1 MTRRL
6 AATSATFAL
15 TALLTLGL
23 LASTACDTALQNN
36 LVGSTQFNNEEIGG
50 PPSANPA
57 PLAPQSGDAAGQ
69 GEFAADDATD
79 GGTNDVLRD
88 IEEADVIK
96 VVDNTMYALNP
107 FKGLLVIDVTNPDKP
122 EVIGQLNMGGRGVE
136 LYVVG
141 DRAFVI
147 TSADSYLYGYYGGG
161 AIDLP
166 AVDEPGIAEPVVA
179 DVAVANDSI
188 APPEFDGSRLAVID
202 LSDRTNPTQQ
212 GKINLVGYANESRR
226 VGDVIYVIG
235 TNVNRYYNYYAP
247 GSEQEDQGFVASIN
261 VADPADPQPID
272 RLNIPGDG
280 LYLHATN
287 TAIYAAAYSYDFNNN
302 EEMTDVQIVDIS
314 DAGGAITLRDAFT
327 VPGNIRNRF
336 YMDAYDGAFRIVT
349 ESWGFGFQQ
358 VRLFTYDL
366 SDMDD
371 VKPLAE
377 VQIIENESLEA
388 VRFDGVR
395 GYAVTFLR
403 VDPLFVLDLAD
414 AANPKVTGELE
425 VPGWSTHIE
434 PRGERLIAVG
444 IDDTD
449 GNRPAIAYYDVSDP
463 TLPTQLS
470 RVILGPPGSYTS
482 SNATYDEKAFKIIDE
497 LGLIVM
503 PYHHYE
509 YDFAEDDG
517 FGFEDD
523 FDRDDG
529 APPPSS
535 DASSPN
541 SGATTAQILLA
552 DSRCTNGVQLV
563 DFSDDGLTR
572 RGNFEHVGEVSRVG
586 VIGDRVFALSDIG
599 LQTVNIDDRD
609 APTMSGMAIFFSDE
623 EMANVDECG
632 YFYGGPEFGAPFPID
647 DIEFNDVGPIFFF
660 DGDAVAA
667 LMSALQSC
675 GGVGVL
681 ALTAMPVGV
690 LLMRR
695 QRWNRRTRR

>member
-1 MTRRL
+1 MMPRY
-6 AATSATFAL
+6 FAVGP
-15 TALLTLGL
+15 TALLLTITLILSL
-23 LASTACDTALQNN
+23 LTSTACDPGMQSN
-36 LVGSTQFNNEEIGG
+36 LVGSTQFDNEQVGG

-57 PLAPQSGDAAGQ
+57 PFAPLAGDAAGA
-69 GEFAADDATD
+69 GEFAADDAAD
-79 GGTNDVLRD
+79 GGANDVLRD

-96 VVDNTMYALNP
+96 IVDNTMYALNP
-107 FKGLLVIDVTNPDKP
+107 FKGLLVIDVTDPDKP
-122 EVIGQLNMGGRGVE
+122 EVIGQLDMGGRGVE
-136 LYVVG
+136 LYIVG

-147 TSADSYLYGYYGGG
+147 TSADSYYYGFGG
-161 AIDLP
+161 GVDLP
-166 AVDEPGIAEPVVA
+166 AIDGPGIAEPLIA
-179 DVAVANDSI
+179 DVAIAPGGI

-202 LSDRTNPTQQ
+202 LSDRTNPQEQ

-235 TNVNRYYNYYAP
+235 TNVNRYYGYYAP

-261 VADPADPQPID
+261 VADPANPQPID

-280 LYLHATN
+280 LHLHATN
-287 TAIYAAAYSYDFNNN
+287 SAIYAAAYSYDFNSN
-302 EEMTDVQIVDIS
+302 EESTDVQIVDIS
-314 DAGGAITLRDAFT
+314 DAGGAIALRDAFT

-336 YMDAYDGAFRIVT
+336 YMDTFDGAFRIVT

-366 SDMDD
+366 TDLDD

-377 VQIIENESLEA
+377 VLVKENESLEA

-403 VDPLFVLDLAD
+403 IDPLFVFDLTD
-414 AANPKVTGELE
+414 AANPKVAGELE

-449 GNRPAIAYYDVSDP
+449 GSRPAVAYYDVSDP

-503 PYHHYE
+503 PYHHYD
-509 YDFAEDDG
+509 YDVIEDDG

-523 FDRDDG
+523 FDRDEQ

-535 DASSPN
+535 GASNPGD
-541 SGATTAQILLA
+541 GATTAQLLLA

-609 APTMSGMAIFFSDE
+609 APTMSGMAVFFNDE
-623 EMANVDECG
+623 EMENVDECG
-632 YFYGGPEFGAPFPID
+632 YFYGGPFPVEPFPID
-647 DIEFNDVGPIFFF
+647 DIGFVEEGPVFFI

-681 ALTAMPVGV
+681 ALTAMPVGI

-695 QRWNRRTRR
+695 QRWHRRTRR